1 MFNAYIYIKIN
12 QFSMKAI
19 DTEDF
24 KVTGNF
30 DIIKAPSLI
39 DTETSEKKVHK
50 ALKEESK
57 KLGKL
62 QDKMYAN
69 NRYSVLV
76 CLQGMDTSGKDSLIR
91 EVFRRFNA
99 RGVNVYSFKT
109 PSAAELEHDYLWRHY
124 IALPEKGKF
133 AVFNRSH
140 YENVLITRVHPEF
153 ILNENL
159 PGISTVEEIPEKI
172 WEERYEQINN
182 FEKHITQNGTIVFK
196 FFLHLSKEEQKQ
208 RLLRR
213 LNKEKHNW
221 KFAPSDLDERQYWD
235 DYQKYYEEAINA
247 TSKKHAPWYVIPAD
261 NKETARYLIAKTIF
275 DTLKKYEDIK
285 EPAVDEEVLENISL
299 YKDKLQNE
307 K

>member
-1 MFNAYIYIKIN
+1 
-12 QFSMKAI
+12 MKPI
-19 DTEDF
+19 DTSDF
-24 KVTGNF
+24 KVTSDF
-30 DIIKAPSLI
+30 SISAAPTHI
-39 DTETSEKKVHK
+39 DMDTSERKVDKEQKKV
-50 ALKEESK
+50 SC

-99 RGVNVYSFKT
+99 RGVNVFSFKT
-109 PSAAELEHDYLWRHY
+109 PSSAELEHDYLWRHY

-133 AVFNRSH
+133 AVWNRSH

-153 ILNENL
+153 MMNENL
-159 PGISTVEEIPEKI
+159 PGIAEVNDIPENI
-172 WEERYEQINN
+172 WQQRYGQINN
-182 FEKHITQNGTIVFK
+182 FEKHLAENGTIVFK
-196 FFLHLSKEEQKQ
+196 FFLHLSKEEQKE

-221 KFAPSDLDERQYWD
+221 KFAPSDLDERQYWE
-235 DYQKYYEEAINA
+235 DYQRYYEETINN
-247 TSKKHAPWYVIPAD
+247 TSQPHAPWYVIPAD
-261 NKETARYLIAKTIF
+261 DKVTARYLVAKTLL
-275 DTLKKYEDIK
+275 DELSKYEDIK
-285 EPAVDEEVLENISL
+285 EPAVDDEVLENISL
-299 YKDKLQNE
+299 YRNKLMNE

>member
-1 MFNAYIYIKIN
+1 
-12 QFSMKAI
+12 MKAI

-30 DIIKAPSLI
+30 DITKAPTLI

-99 RGVNVYSFKT
+99 RGVNVYSFKA

-261 NKETARYLIAKTIF
+261 NKETARYLVAKTIF
-275 DTLKKYEDIK
+275 DALKKYEDIK
-285 EPAVDEEVLENISL
+285 EPAVDEKVLENISL
-299 YKDKLQNE
+299 YRNKLQNE

>member
-1 MFNAYIYIKIN
+1 
-12 QFSMKAI
+12 MKAI
-19 DTEDF
+19 DTNDF
-24 KVTGNF
+24 KVTANF
-30 DIIKAPSLI
+30 DISAAPTHI
-39 DTETSEKKVHK
+39 DMDTSERKVDDEQKKV
-50 ALKEESK
+50 SR

-99 RGVNVYSFKT
+99 RGVNVFSFKT
-109 PSAAELEHDYLWRHY
+109 PSSAELEHDYLWRHY

-133 AVFNRSH
+133 AVWNRSH

-153 ILNENL
+153 MMNENL
-159 PGISTVEEIPEKI
+159 PGITEVNEIPENM
-172 WEERYEQINN
+172 WEQRYGQINN
-182 FEKHITQNGTIVFK
+182 FERHLAENGTIVFK
-196 FFLHLSKEEQKQ
+196 FFLHLSKGEQKE

-221 KFAPSDLDERQYWD
+221 KFSPSDLDERQYWE
-235 DYQKYYEEAINA
+235 DYQRYYEETINN
-247 TSKKHAPWYVIPAD
+247 TSQPHSPWYVIPAD
-261 NKETARYLIAKTIF
+261 DKVTARYLVAKTLL
-275 DTLKKYEDIK
+275 DALCRYEDIK
-285 EPAVDEEVLENISL
+285 EPAVDDEVLENISL
-299 YKDKLQNE
+299 YRNKLMNE